1 MADSPPMPPRAH
13 PPRERARPRW
23 SRRARRWIAVALGLV
38 APLFPANGAS
48 PDRYV
53 ELRAGTAVDT
63 TIGSGSGAAPMV
75 DLAVGKQ
82 LGELVAAELS
92 VGVVAVPL
100 ALTGRLILPT
110 EKVHPYLVAGAGVTA
125 AHAVATPE
133 RDGPIQREDF
143 VSLELHAGFGFVA
156 ELGDRLTAGAEVRYS
171 HSSVEAF
178 GLDFSLPG
186 IRYSAGLGWRF

>member
-1 MADSPPMPPRAH
+1 M
-13 PPRERARPRW
+13 
-23 SRRARRWIAVALGLV
+23 ALGLV

-92 VGVVAVPL
+92 VGVVDATLRDRRIALPGQTYYNRPLTSADVRVVAVPL